1 MTFENDMTKKEFER
15 NKRALRKEFKNTYF
29 LDGENNKLYFVG
41 FDKVL
46 RANETTPLLLFA
58 YDPGNKNTFGRYT
71 ADYIRNK
78 KRGAAV

>member
-1 MTFENDMTKKEFER
+1 MTFENNETKKEFER
-15 NKRALRKEFKNTYF
+15 NKRALRKEFKNTF
-29 LDGENNKLYFVG
+29 FVDGENNKLYFVG
-41 FDKVL
+41 FDRVL
-46 RANETTPLLLFA
+46 RENEITPLLLFG